1 MLLALDVGNTNI
13 VVGCMEGKTLL
24 RAFRLATRR
33 DSTGGDYAAAISQ
46 LLELAGISRQ
56 DVEQIIIS
64 SVVPQVTR
72 ALQGTALLLTGKEP
86 LVLGQNVRCDLPVL
100 IDQPETLGAD
110 LLAAAVGALDQFR
123 PPLLLIDMGTATTV
137 TVVDENGAFRG
148 GAILPGAN
156 LSLAA
161 LYGNTA
167 LLPDIPLY
175 AKRLHPGRGAAAG
188 RHDRPHGGRAGPK
201 DHRGGHRRHRPV
213 YHPGLQAPH
222 DPRRRPHP
230 PRPRRAV

>member
-86 LVLGQNVRCDLPVL
+86 LVLGQNVRCDLPIL

-137 TVVDENGAFRG
+137 TVVDCP
-148 GAILPGAN
+148 LC
-156 LSLAA
+156 
-161 LYGNTA
+161 TA
-167 LLPDIPLY
+167 TRPCCPTFPCPSRTRPS
-175 AKRLHPGRGAAAG
+175 ARTPCPVCKAAAFWA
-188 RHDRPHGGRAGPK
+188 RPCCWTA
-201 DHRGGHRRHRPV
+201 
-213 YHPGLQAPH
+213 
-222 DPRRRPHP
+222 
-230 PRPRRAV
+230 